1 MSDALTGFQAML
13 ISNREN
19 GTGGICSVCSAH
31 AEVIKASMEQAVED
45 DSIVL
50 IEATSNQ
57 VNQFGGYTGM
67 KAPDFVEYVNRLADE
82 VGFPKER
89 VLLGGDHLGPNS
101 WQDEPAAS
109 AMDKAE
115 ELIRSY
121 VAAGFRKIHLDCS
134 MFCADDEGDRHA
146 ALADSIVG
154 ARAARLCAAS
164 EDEWAKT
171 DGKGARPLYIIG
183 TEVPIPGGAQ
193 EEEDTVIPTTAEDAN
208 RTIAVT
214 KSCFEDAG
222 LADVWSRVIAL
233 VVQPGVEFGDDQIFD
248 YVPAAAA
255 GLSESIMAHSGMVF
269 EAHSTDYQREEGLAE
284 LVRDHFCILK
294 VGPWLTYAYREAIYL
309 LADVEK
315 ELITDESRLSRVKE
329 VIEEVML
336 AKPGNWKKYY
346 KGTDEEITY
355 KRKYSFSDRSRYYW
369 PDADIQGAIATL
381 NANLREKGIP
391 FSLLSQYFPVE
402 FTMIRDGKLDNDP
415 VAIARQRVRQVVSI
429 YSRASG
435 IA

>member
-1 MSDALTGFQAML
+1 MSDALTQFQEML
-13 ISNREN
+13 VSNREH

-67 KAPDFVEYVNRLADE
+67 QAADFVEYVNKLADE
-82 VGFPKER
+82 VGFPRER

-101 WQDEPAAS
+101 WQNEPAAE

-115 ELIRSY
+115 VLIRSY

-146 ALADSIVG
+146 ALSDSIVG
-154 ARAARLCAAS
+154 SRAARLCAAS
-164 EDEWAKT
+164 EEQWAET
-171 DGKGARPLYIIG
+171 DGKGAKPLYILG
-183 TEVPIPGGAQ
+183 TEVPVPGGAQ
-193 EEEDTVIPTTAEDAN
+193 EEEDIVIPTTPEDAN
-208 RTIAVT
+208 MTIVVT
-214 KSCFEDAG
+214 KACFEEAG
-222 LADVWSRVIAL
+222 LAHVWDRVIAL

-248 YVPAAAA
+248 YAPEAAAS
-255 GLSESIMAHSGMVF
+255 LSKSILAHSGMVY

-315 ELITDESRLSRVKE
+315 ELIPDTSELSRVKE

-336 AKPGNWKKYY
+336 AKPGNWQKYY
-346 KGTDEEITY
+346 KGTEQEITY

-369 PDADIQGAIATL
+369 PDADIQAAIAKL
-381 NANLREKGIP
+381 NANLRKNGIP

-402 FTMIRDGKLDNDP
+402 FTMIRDGKLANDP